1 MGNGKI
7 HVEIGMDG
15 NRTMSV
21 IDGRRH
27 ELLSAAVRCLNI
39 FYQAFKRGGAGETFK
54 LYIREFVNNDNS
66 PLWTYEGSGMEA
78 ET

>member
-1 MGNGKI
+1 MGNGKL

-21 IDGRRH
+21 IDGRGY

-39 FYQAFKRGGAGETFK
+39 FYQAFKRGGAEETFK
-54 LYIREFVNNDNS
+54 RYIREFVNDDNS
-66 PLWTYEGSGMEA
+66 PLWTYEDNGMEGK
-78 ET
+78 T